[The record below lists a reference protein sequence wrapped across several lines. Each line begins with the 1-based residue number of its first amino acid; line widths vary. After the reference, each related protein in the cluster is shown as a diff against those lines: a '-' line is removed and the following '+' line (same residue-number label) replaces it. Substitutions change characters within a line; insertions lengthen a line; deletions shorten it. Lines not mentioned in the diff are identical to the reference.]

1 MLLLLRYIGYLILSY
16 IPLRANGTCKIRIGL
31 FLAGEGDKVGVSL
44 AVFQHFPSSFFFLSF
59 RDEMA
64 HKAASL
70 HSASK
75 DGLER
80 TSSLTKDG
88 NGNTIVVDEDGESFV
103 IDVKAERALLWKFDL
118 RILPLL

>member
-1 MLLLLRYIGYLILSY
+1 VFPWLCF
-16 IPLRANGTCKIRIGL
+16 NFF
-31 FLAGEGDKVGVSL
+31 FL
-44 AVFQHFPSSFFFLSF
+44 FFFLSF

-75 DGLER
+75 GGVEDGLER
-80 TSSLTKDG
+80 TSSLTKNG

-103 IDVKAERALLWKFDL
+103 IDAKAERALLWKFDL